1 MAIPLRNVI
10 QLSSLT
16 FRKNVRIAAKGDSK
30 RFIMT
35 SRMRLEKVLED
46 LQKNPYFD
54 KYAEKIAKLQKT
66 SPDEFLQRVD
76 NQAQKSREKKEKQ
89 QQGYKF
95 YQSQAK
101 PNLDPN
107 YKPKQAQLSNIMKVD
122 MIQDKTKEE
131 IVNIWKNY
139 HKQKDCISGIL
150 APDQFDKMFE
160 RGKQY
165 PTFLLPLPR
174 EHGYEFIVTQFYGTE
189 VHMTPLLWYQAH
201 KENSPEC
208 LSMVHY
214 LELRESKGIVLMRGE
229 FDKNT
234 IGVQEAQCLANE
246 LQLYYCTDNP
256 TRLHLLE
263 TFTSKPDEFKHMDLV
278 AQLETI
284 QLELNTNFLVAV
296 HLARSCSTQSLWAF
310 PSVKTKVHMSWAHI
324 RKNCFSDNAATK
336 VYITTPIFYVNAG
349 PHIGHLY
356 TAVLADA
363 ITRFNSMLGHSVF
376 LCTGTDE
383 HGTKVEKAANKAT
396 MPMPMYCTKVS
407 QQFQQMCD
415 AFQVDYSRFIRTTEK
430 QHKEAVHHF
439 WKILSDLELI
449 EQKDTAGNV
458 IRVSAESGN
467 PVEWTEEDTYK
478 FRLSSF
484 QDNLKYWLKNE
495 NTVQP
500 AIYHKIL
507 FNWIEEG
514 LEDLSI
520 SRPVTRVPWAIP
532 TPSDKSHTIYVWVD
546 ALVNYLTSIGYPDS
560 SFKQFWPPTV
570 QVVGKDILKF
580 HGIYWPALLMAVGLE
595 PPKKLLCHGHWTVN
609 DQKMSKSKGNVI
621 SPFDAVVD
629 FTSDG
634 LRYFLL
640 RQAVLHADA
649 NYNTKKIQNIL
660 NAELANTLGNLVNRC
675 LGKSINPRRVI
686 PDPSK
691 CASVLKSEAAI
702 ENIKVLEEIGDR
714 AREFYE
720 EYCLHHVVDEV
731 MSLLRA
737 ANIMF
742 DHHKPW
748 HLCKSK
754 DLDSLKEL
762 EAVISLALESVRVA
776 AIILQPIVP
785 TLTSSLLDS
794 LEVSK
799 ENRTWDDT
807 RPLHVTNVSNRVERT
822 VSQKM
827 LLFKKIKD

>member
-1 MAIPLRNVI
+1 
-10 QLSSLT
+10 
-16 FRKNVRIAAKGDSK
+16 
-30 RFIMT
+30 MT

-214 LELRESKGIVLMRGE
+214 LELRESKGIVLMR
-229 FDKNT
+229 
-234 IGVQEAQCLANE
+234 
-246 LQLYYCTDNP
+246 
-256 TRLHLLE
+256 
-263 TFTSKPDEFKHMDLV
+263 
-278 AQLETI
+278 
-284 QLELNTNFLVAV
+284 V

-336 VYITTPIFYVNAG
+336 VYITTPIFYVNA
-349 PHIGHLY
+349 
-356 TAVLADA
+356 
-363 ITRFNSMLGHSVF
+363 
-376 LCTGTDE
+376 
-383 HGTKVEKAANKAT
+383 
-396 MPMPMYCTKVS
+396 
-407 QQFQQMCD
+407 
-415 AFQVDYSRFIRTTEK
+415 
-430 QHKEAVHHF
+430 
-439 WKILSDLELI
+439 
-449 EQKDTAGNV
+449 
-458 IRVSAESGN
+458 
-467 PVEWTEEDTYK
+467 
-478 FRLSSF
+478 
-484 QDNLKYWLKNE
+484 E